1 MAEAELLAIGVLGVA
16 LVVAIW
22 IIATTRGA
30 DEDRIHQ
37 IANTI
42 LLNQAKELAEGN
54 KSELDA
60 MSKQVG
66 DAKVKSDKV
75 EAENVTIKELVAS
88 LSALQGKLEET
99 QKDTNEAVEAANK
112 EARRIVNALAG
123 NDPIAKRDY
132 GEGRVR
138 TILER
143 MGLEDGVHFEE
154 QYNLSPYPGNDS
166 GKEPDFILML
176 PGGAAQAIDSKAVTK
191 AAFQSFYILDE
202 EEDIEVKKKH
212 LKQHTN
218 DVWNQVK
225 DLADRNY
232 PLGLHKHFGKEGPDF
247 TIMFIPNDEFLVR
260 AERGVT
266 KEQKK
271 SWGHESLE
279 DAAISRNVFLCS
291 PYGLRILANYTMK
304 LWRGVGRNKELNQLL
319 ELVQQVSEAVVETER
334 TRSDHHR
341 AMKDLVNT
349 WNKHIDGIEST
360 DGRRTKP
367 SLRVALSGLFRRVPS
382 QQKST
387 ERGKKGEMAGAIALS
402 SDIPEPKS
410 PAGISDI
417 DTSSRLGE
425 GEEE

>member
-1 MAEAELLAIGVLGVA
+1 MMEAELLAIGFLGVA
-16 LVVAIW
+16 LVVAFW
-22 IIATTRGA
+22 IIATNRGA
-30 DEDRIHQ
+30 DEDRINQ

-138 TILER
+138 TILEG

-218 DVWNQVK
+218 DVWNQV
-225 DLADRNY
+225 
-232 PLGLHKHFGKEGPDF
+232 
-247 TIMFIPNDEFLVR
+247 
-260 AERGVT
+260 
-266 KEQKK
+266 
-271 SWGHESLE
+271 
-279 DAAISRNVFLCS
+279 
-291 PYGLRILANYTMK
+291 
-304 LWRGVGRNKELNQLL
+304 
-319 ELVQQVSEAVVETER
+319 
-334 TRSDHHR
+334 
-341 AMKDLVNT
+341 
-349 WNKHIDGIEST
+349 
-360 DGRRTKP
+360 
-367 SLRVALSGLFRRVPS
+367 
-382 QQKST
+382 
-387 ERGKKGEMAGAIALS
+387 
-402 SDIPEPKS
+402 
-410 PAGISDI
+410 
-417 DTSSRLGE
+417 
-425 GEEE
+425 

>member
-1 MAEAELLAIGVLGVA
+1 MAEAELLAIGVLGIA
-16 LVVAIW
+16 LVVTIW
-22 IIATTRGA
+22 IIATNRGA
-30 DEDRIHQ
+30 DEARINQ

-42 LLNQAKELAEGN
+42 LINQAKELREGN
-54 KSELDA
+54 ESELKT
-60 MSKQVG
+60 MSKEVD
-66 DAKVKSDKV
+66 DAKKKSDKV
-75 EAENVTIKELVAS
+75 EAENVTIKQLVAG
-88 LSALQGKLEET
+88 LKALQESLEKT
-99 QKDTNEAVEAANK
+99 QKDTNEAVDATNK

-138 TILER
+138 TILEG

-191 AAFQSFYILDE
+191 AAFQSFYELDDE
-202 EEDIEVKKKH
+202 VDIDEKKKH
-212 LKQHTN
+212 LKQHTT

-232 PLGLHKHFGKEGPDF
+232 PLGLHKHLGKEGPDF

-271 SWGHESLE
+271 SWGHDSLE
-279 DAAISRNVFLCS
+279 EAAISRNVFLCS

-304 LWRGVGRNKELNQLL
+304 LWRGVGQNKELNELL
-319 ELVQQVSEAVVETER
+319 DLVQQVSEAVIETER
-334 TRSDHHR
+334 SRSDHHN
-341 AMKDLVNT
+341 AMKELVKT
-349 WNKHIDGIEST
+349 WNRHIDRIEST
-360 DGRRTKP
+360 DGRSKT
-367 SLRVALSGLFRRVPS
+367 SLRAAVDGLFRRVPS
-382 QQKST
+382 QQKT
-387 ERGKKGEMAGAIALS
+387 QERGKKGEMAGAMPLS
-402 SDIPEPKS
+402 SDVAEPKS
-410 PAGISDI
+410 PAGITGI
-417 DTSSRLGE
+417 DTSSRLGD